1 MNVKLTLRLTRRSQM
16 LGTLPSHQGRG
27 AGSLHL
33 QWAAELADTD
43 GVVSWLEGSPIAL
56 ALYKRIGYER
66 VREMITDLKDWGGE
80 GMYCTRICA
89 WEPSPHHVMMIKNNV
104 VHLSSHSS
112 YLSDQYKL
120 SNLSDVLLACT
131 VDWSVGGNNSG
142 KDSAEVLRCAG
153 MLSELERKL
162 LYCLP

>member
-1 MNVKLTLRLTRRSQM
+1 M

-33 QWAAELADTD
+33 QWAAELADT
-43 GVVSWLEGSPIAL
+43 
-56 ALYKRIGYER
+56 
-66 VREMITDLKDWGGE
+66 EMITDLKDWGGE

-142 KDSAEVLRCAG
+142 KDSAEVLRCA
-153 MLSELERKL
+153 
-162 LYCLP
+162 